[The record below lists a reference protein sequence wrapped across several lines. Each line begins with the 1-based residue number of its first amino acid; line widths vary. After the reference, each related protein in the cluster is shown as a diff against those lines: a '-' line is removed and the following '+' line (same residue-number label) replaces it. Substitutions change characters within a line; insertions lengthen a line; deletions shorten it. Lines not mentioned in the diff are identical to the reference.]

1 MTESNSRVSL
11 LTGAAGGIGREIAL
25 ALDREGYRQVLVDI
39 NKKGLGETAS
49 GLSIKPF
56 LIDIDITD
64 IGNVKKI
71 RKSVLSAYGRLDI
84 LINNAGVVVTTP
96 FDRAEYD
103 EIERE
108 FNVNYKS
115 IIYLMR
121 EFVTVMKNQG
131 SGSIVSVCS
140 LGGIMPLKEAP
151 GYCGTKFGLRGF
163 MLSQSI
169 ALRASGIHVSCVYPT
184 AIDTP
189 MLHHEA
195 LHGGSLLNFLS
206 DPLQPVMVAR
216 AVMKAIRKKKM
227 EISVPGS
234 EGFLCKLMGSFP
246 SLIPMFLPLLEPSAD
261 RNRLKY
267 IKRKKLSLH
276 QGGSL

>member
-103 EIERE
+103 EIEGE

-121 EFVTVMKNQG
+121 EFVPVMKNQG

-246 SLIPMFLPLLEPSAD
+246 ALIPMFLPMLEPGAD
-261 RNRLKY
+261 RKRLKY
-267 IKRKKLSLH
+267 IKRKKLSLN
-276 QGGSL
+276 QEGSL